1 MIGKEVKKVRFNSTA
16 YDKLYPR
23 QKKKETVET
32 AVETFTPTTD
42 EQKVETDDEGEN
54 DDGDGRTGNNDSE

>member
-1 MIGKEVKKVRFNSTA
+1 MRFNSTA
-16 YDKLYPR
+16 YDKLFPR

-42 EQKVETDDEGEN
+42 EQEEEPVVETEGGNE
-54 DDGDGRTGNNDSE
+54 DGNGCSGDTDTE